1 MAKMCDGCSSGRVS
15 SVPFAVHESDM
26 SRLERSNKRLW
37 AVTLVLIVSLIISN
51 LAWIIY
57 ESQYQEMEIERYN
70 IEQEASGDGVNN
82 SIIGGG
88 NINGETED

>member
-1 MAKMCDGCSSGRVS
+1 MSQTCNKCAQETALI
-15 SVPFAVHESDM
+15 PFAVHENDM
-26 SRLERSNKRLW
+26 TRLERSNRRLW
-37 AVTLVLIVSLIISN
+37 IVVLVLIAALIISN

-57 ESQYQEMEIERYN
+57 ESQYQELEVEGYN